1 MNITFPQMTFTFRF
15 SARLVVW
22 RLVTMNFPIHSQS
35 RVISVEIFCV
45 RLCVSYI

>member
-1 MNITFPQMTFTFRF
+1 MNSTFPQMTFTFRF
-15 SARLVVW
+15 SARLVV
-22 RLVTMNFPIHSQS
+22 LTMNFPIHSQS